1 MENSAR
7 EIERDI
13 NNEYMVR
20 LTLVVKIVEKAAV
33 DPDPDYLE

>member
-33 DPDPDYLE
+33 DPDTDYLE